1 MNLNLPAKL
10 RGQDNLAV
18 LLSPVSLLHTVSN
31 SNRGS
36 LGGGTVQL
44 SSIMPAFL
52 RPKCSLSLS
61 LSPAL
66 SFPNS
71 RFLWPGS
78 STCQRTWTPHGPRS
92 PSFCPG
98 QSSLMPT
105 QYAYRPWWPLDARI
119 PSSAVL
125 SRISQERRK
134 DWRVTLQALASVHLQ
149 SPTPGVSVDQTHPG
163 TSPGA
168 QPKLG
173 HEVTPF
179 LSLSVKSP
187 HTHRHSLPRVLLSSA
202 LWRCGYWSASLRRA
216 ACAHT
221 MKAFMGR
228 FTCGLALSV
237 PPPPPRTGIG
247 TRLQS

>member
-1 MNLNLPAKL
+1 MAWEQYLPEDL
-10 RGQDNLAV
+10 E
-18 LLSPVSLLHTVSN
+18 
-31 SNRGS
+31 
-36 LGGGTVQL
+36 
-44 SSIMPAFL
+44 SS
-52 RPKCSLSLS
+52 
-61 LSPAL
+61 
-66 SFPNS
+66 
-71 RFLWPGS
+71 
-78 STCQRTWTPHGPRS
+78 WTPESQLLPRTKQLDAS
-92 PSFCPG
+92 P
-98 QSSLMPT
+98 
-105 QYAYRPWWPLDARI
+105 YAYRPWWSLDARI

-125 SRISQERRK
+125 NRISQKRRK
-134 DWRVTLQALASVHLQ
+134 DWRVPLQALASVHLQ

-173 HEVTPF
+173 HDVTSFSPYTPF
-179 LSLSVKSP
+179 LSQNVKSP